1 VAIDY
6 YSVGD
11 LVKLS
16 EDLFYRYDRDEAFR
30 SAAAKSAYYAIGM
43 KPWMVGVVIGVRTME
58 EYVIDPDVYM
68 PHRFIYDVFWTGG
81 IGLRREQ
88 HCDLLVISKV

>member
-1 VAIDY
+1 MAIDY

-43 KPWMVGVVIGVRTME
+43 
-58 EYVIDPDVYM
+58 
-68 PHRFIYDVFWTGG
+68 
-81 IGLRREQ
+81 
-88 HCDLLVISKV
+88 